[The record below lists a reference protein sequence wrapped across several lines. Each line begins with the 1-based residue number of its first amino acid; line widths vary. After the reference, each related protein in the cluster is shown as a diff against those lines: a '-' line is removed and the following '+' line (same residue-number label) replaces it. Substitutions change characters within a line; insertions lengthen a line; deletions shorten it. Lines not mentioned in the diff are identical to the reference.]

1 MPSRIVAGIG
11 LSHVPSVG
19 PAYDRGKQQTP
30 AWKPLFDA
38 YVPVREWL
46 AKLKPDVAIVV
57 YNDHVADFSFD
68 KYPTFAIGTAERY
81 AIADEGFG
89 MRPLPEVQG
98 DADFSIHLCNELVGA
113 EFDLTV
119 CQEMSVEHGFLVP
132 MNLCFPHTDAGWPVR
147 TVPLQVNVI
156 QHPLP
161 TARRCYRLGQ
171 ALRNAV
177 LSYERNLNVVVLGTG
192 GMSHQLQGKRFGF
205 MNEKF
210 DRWFLDALEEN
221 SPKLLELSHHEIM
234 ERAGAE
240 AVELIMWLTMRGAL
254 SPRAKRVHR
263 HYYAPMTTGMG
274 LITFEDARAAPARRP
289 RPARAPRSARAGA
302 AAGRATAGA
311 GRRPG
316 AARARARPAKRP

>member
-1 MPSRIVAGIG
+1 MGRIVAGIG

-19 PAYDRGKQQTP
+19 PAYDRGKQQDP

-57 YNDHVADFSFD
+57 YNDHVAEFPFD
-68 KYPTFAIGTAERY
+68 KYPTFALGAADEY

-89 MRPLPEVQG
+89 TRPLPAVQG
-98 DADFSIHLCNELVGA
+98 DADFSIHLCESLIA
-113 EFDLTV
+113 DEFDLTV
-119 CQEMSVEHGFLVP
+119 CQEMGVEHGFLVP
-132 MNLCFPHTDAGWPVR
+132 MNLCFPNTRAGWPVKSI
-147 TVPLQVNVI
+147 PLQVNVV

-161 TARRCYRLGQ
+161 TALRCFKLGQ
-171 ALRNAV
+171 ALRRAV
-177 LSYERNLNVVVLGTG
+177 ESYSSDLRVVILGTG

-210 DRWFLDALEEN
+210 DQWFLDQLESDPAALTR
-221 SPKLLELSHHEIM
+221 LSHHKIM
-234 ERAGAE
+234 EEAGAE

-254 SPRAKRVHR
+254 SEKAKRIHR

-274 LITFEDARAAPARRP
+274 LITFED
-289 RPARAPRSARAGA
+289 
-302 AAGRATAGA
+302 
-311 GRRPG
+311 
-316 AARARARPAKRP
+316 

>member
-1 MPSRIVAGIG
+1 MGKVVAGIG

-19 PAYDRGKQQTP
+19 PVVDRGKQQDP

-57 YNDHVADFSFD
+57 YNDHVAEFPFAR
-68 KYPTFAIGTAERY
+68 YPTFALGAADSY

-89 MRPLPEVQG
+89 TRPLPEVSG
-98 DADFSIHLCNELVGA
+98 DADFSIHLCEQLIQD

-119 CQEMSVEHGFLVP
+119 CQEMGVEHGFLVP
-132 MNLCFPHTDAGWPVR
+132 MNLCFPSTKSGWPVKS
-147 TVPLQVNVI
+147 VPLQVNVV

-161 TARRCYRLGQ
+161 TARRCYKLGQ
-171 ALRNAV
+171 AIRKAV
-177 LSYERNLNVVVLGTG
+177 SSYPDNLKVVVLGTG

-210 DRWFLDALEEN
+210 DQWFLDELERDPEG
-221 SPKLLELSHHEIM
+221 LAEISHQKIM
-234 ERAGAE
+234 EEAGAE
-240 AVELIMWLTMRGAL
+240 AVELIMWLTMRGAV
-254 SPRAKRVHR
+254 SEKAKRVHR

-274 LITFEDARAAPARRP
+274 LITFE
-289 RPARAPRSARAGA
+289 G
-302 AAGRATAGA
+302 
-311 GRRPG
+311 
-316 AARARARPAKRP
+316 

>member
-19 PAYDRGKQQTP
+19 PVVDRGKQGVP

-57 YNDHVADFSFD
+57 YNDHVAEFPFD
-68 KYPTFAIGTAERY
+68 KYPTFALGAADEY

-89 MRPLPEVQG
+89 TRPLPAVQG
-98 DADFSIHLCNELVGA
+98 HADFSVHLCEELIQA

-119 CQEMSVEHGFLVP
+119 CQEMGVEHGFLVP
-132 MNLCFPHTDAGWPVR
+132 MNLCFPHTPSGWPVKS
-147 TVPLQVNVI
+147 VPLQVNVV

-161 TARRCYRLGQ
+161 TARRCFRLGQ
-171 ALRNAV
+171 ALRRAV
-177 LSYERNLNVVVLGTG
+177 ETYSSDLKIVILGTG

-210 DRWFLDALEEN
+210 DQWFMDELEKNPEG
-221 SPKLLELSHHEIM
+221 LAEISHQEIM
-234 ERAGAE
+234 EEAGAE

-254 SPRAKRVHR
+254 SEKAKRVHR

-274 LITFEDARAAPARRP
+274 LITFQD
-289 RPARAPRSARAGA
+289 S
-302 AAGRATAGA
+302 
-311 GRRPG
+311 
-316 AARARARPAKRP
+316 